1 MFEYFGGVAKIL
13 IPDNCMTAVN
23 HNKGWNSQEI
33 NSVYR
38 EMAEH
43 YGTVVIPARIRKPKD
58 KPTAEGTVGVI
69 STWITAALRH
79 SQFYSLEELNRAIR
93 QKLQEFNDRPFTRRD
108 GSRSTLFLEE
118 KPYLLPL
125 PAYRFEMPEVKEASV
140 QYNYHVFYDTM
151 FYSVPYNYIRKK
163 VTIYNGAR
171 KPDQALCKRS

>member
-1 MFEYFGGVAKIL
+1 MQHRATMHLTHKPGEQIEVDWAGDPATYIDPDTGEILKAFVFIGVLSYSHYAYVEAFPNEKQRSWITAHVHMFEYFGGAAKIL

-43 YGTVVIPARIRKPKD
+43 YGTVVIPARVRKPKD

-79 SQFYSLEELNRAIR
+79 SQFYSLEELNRAIH
-93 QKLQEFNDRPFTRRD
+93 QKLQEFNDRPFTKRD
-108 GSRSTLFLEE
+108 
-118 KPYLLPL
+118 
-125 PAYRFEMPEVKEASV
+125 
-140 QYNYHVFYDTM
+140 
-151 FYSVPYNYIRKK
+151 
-163 VTIYNGAR
+163 
-171 KPDQALCKRS
+171 

>member
-1 MFEYFGGVAKIL
+1 MQHRATMHLTHKPGEQIEVDWAGDPATYIDPDTGEILKAFVFIGVLSYSHYAYVEAFPNEKQRSWITAHVHMFEYFGGAAKIL

-43 YGTVVIPARIRKPKD
+43 YGTVVIPARVRNPKD

-79 SQFYSLEELNRAIR
+79 SQFYS
-93 QKLQEFNDRPFTRRD
+93 
-108 GSRSTLFLEE
+108 
-118 KPYLLPL
+118 
-125 PAYRFEMPEVKEASV
+125 
-140 QYNYHVFYDTM
+140 
-151 FYSVPYNYIRKK
+151 
-163 VTIYNGAR
+163 
-171 KPDQALCKRS
+171 

>member
-1 MFEYFGGVAKIL
+1 MFIGVLSYSHYAYVEAFPNEKQRSWITAHVHMFEYFGGVAKIL

-43 YGTVVIPARIRKPKD
+43 YGTVVIPARVRKPKD

-79 SQFYSLEELNRAIR
+79 SQFYSLEELNR
-93 QKLQEFNDRPFTRRD
+93 QFTRSCRNSMT
-108 GSRSTLFLEE
+108 GLHQAGRIEE
-118 KPYLLPL
+118 YALPGRETL
-125 PAYRFEMPEVKEASV
+125 PASASGIP
-140 QYNYHVFYDTM
+140 F
-151 FYSVPYNYIRKK
+151 
-163 VTIYNGAR
+163 
-171 KPDQALCKRS
+171 